1 MSIEQAAHPGVSVR
15 LDCIEPAG
23 LTIAE
28 AAAHLQVEEATLT
41 EVCYGRAPIT
51 AELAVRIDM
60 AFGGNPLIWLEL
72 QADYELAEVMKRA
85 DEFRIERLW
94 PRDDIVAAAD

>member
-1 MSIEQAAHPGVSVR
+1 
-15 LDCIEPAG
+15 
-23 LTIAE
+23 
-28 AAAHLQVEEATLT
+28 
-41 EVCYGRAPIT
+41 
-51 AELAVRIDM
+51 M

>member
-1 MSIEQAAHPGVSVR
+1 MLIEDAAHPGVSVR

-28 AAAHLQVEEATLT
+28 AAAHLHVDEATLT

-51 AELAVRIDM
+51 AELAIRIDM
-60 AFGGNPLIWLEL
+60 AFGGDPIIWLQL

-94 PRDDIVAAAD
+94 PRDDSAAAAD